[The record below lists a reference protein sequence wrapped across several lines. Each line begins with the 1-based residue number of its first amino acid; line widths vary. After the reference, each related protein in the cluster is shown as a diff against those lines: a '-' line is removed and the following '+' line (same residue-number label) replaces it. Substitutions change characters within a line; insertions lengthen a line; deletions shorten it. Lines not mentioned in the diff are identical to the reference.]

1 MTTAKL
7 ISNSVVDGA
16 YRNSQDLKVGS
27 VPPVEPGKDGAS
39 FADLVRGAAEET
51 ATTIREAE
59 TVATAGLTGQAST
72 QQVVE
77 ATLELETT
85 VKMAV
90 SMRDKLVEA
99 YQEIMRMPV

>member
-1 MTTAKL
+1 MTTTKL
-7 ISNSVVDGA
+7 ISTSAVDGA
-16 YRNSQDLKVGS
+16 YRNSQDLKIGS
-27 VPPVEPGKDGAS
+27 VPPVSPGQDGAS
-39 FADLVRGAAEET
+39 FADMVRGAAEDT
-51 ATTIREAE
+51 ATRIREAE
-59 TVATAGLTGQAST
+59 VVATAGLTGEATT

-85 VKMAV
+85 VKVAV